1 MHINS
6 SYSITEISQIV
17 GGKYEGNVNFKVA
30 SICFDSRLIFNE
42 TNGLFVAI
50 KTTKN
55 DGHKFI
61 KEAYEKGI
69 FGAPTFVS
77 NNKIFWGQDR
87 IEFAIKE
94 ASR

>member
-1 MHINS
+1 M
-6 SYSITEISQIV
+6 

-42 TNGLFVAI
+42 TNGLFIAI

-61 KEAYEKGI
+61 REAYEKGI
-69 FGAPTFVS
+69 RCFV
-77 NNKIFWGQDR
+77 
-87 IEFAIKE
+87 IERPPKKKE
-94 ASR
+94 KDASYIIVKNSILSI

>member
-1 MHINS
+1 M
-6 SYSITEISQIV
+6 

-30 SICFDSRLIFNE
+30 SVCFDSRLIFNE

-55 DGHKFI
+55 DGHQFI

-69 FGAPTFVS
+69 RCFVTE
-77 NNKIFWGQDR
+77 NIGMVYAVKNCLI
-87 IEFAIKE
+87 A
-94 ASR
+94 

>member
-1 MHINS
+1 M
-6 SYSITEISQIV
+6 
-17 GGKYEGNVNFKVA
+17 GGKCEGNVNFKVA

-61 KEAYEKGI
+61 REAYEKGI
-69 FGAPTFVS
+69 RCFVTERPP
-77 NNKIFWGQDR
+77 KKKRKRCIVYHCKRQYFIHPKMG
-87 IEFAIKE
+87 
-94 ASR
+94 

>member
-1 MHINS
+1 M
-6 SYSITEISQIV
+6 

-42 TNGLFVAI
+42 TNGLFIAI

-61 KEAYEKGI
+61 K
-69 FGAPTFVS
+69 
-77 NNKIFWGQDR
+77 
-87 IEFAIKE
+87 
-94 ASR
+94 